1 MALDKASIWKA
12 GGMTRCGRKGSK
24 AASCFAA
31 DVKRMQSKDKD
42 TQLRDFVYIII
53 CIHYIYIYID
63 TYTSLDSRYL

>member
-1 MALDKASIWKA
+1 MAERVLSFF
-12 GGMTRCGRKGSK
+12 GSCSK
-24 AASCFAA
+24 AASCFVA

-53 CIHYIYIYID
+53 CIYYIYID